1 MILKIG
7 WMITVNPV
15 KMLNRIKNFI
25 HDNWIFAHHRLWESF
40 SDAKLWLIT
49 YMIAPIIMFIEKY
62 IFNDWQFLKYL
73 IIVMILDIFSALC
86 RVYLTEGKE
95 NITSRGMR
103 QTVVKSVQY
112 FVFLITIHLLT
123 NIHVN
128 GDRITIY
135 DWIIDVAYTF
145 LIVIE
150 IRSIWENLMKMNNKF
165 DLSGFIKKITDSDI
179 WGKDKKDQQKNSSSE
194 DGV

>member
-1 MILKIG
+1 MII
-7 WMITVNPV
+7 VNPV
-15 KMLNRIKNFI
+15 KMLSRIKNFI
-25 HDNWIFAHHRLWESF
+25 SDNWIFAHHRLWESF

-95 NITSRGMR
+95 SITSRGMR

-135 DWIIDVAYTF
+135 DWIIDIAYTF